1 MFIDANMQEMGLQL
15 FLEKNCEWETTLDI
29 GFLLFTSQTFI
40 FKWDTFYGGM

>member
-40 FKWDTFYGGM
+40 FTFYGGM